1 MIWTYFLVLGGC
13 LLATLPLELAFKA
26 GVYRRLPIAAAA
38 IAPVAV
44 VFIAWDYLAAHTG
57 WWSFNERYVV
67 GISVGILPL
76 EELLFFLVVPLC
88 AILTL
93 EGVRHF
99 KPDWAL
105 VRSPHVS
112 ADKILRRQGPR
123 Q

>member
-13 LLATLPLELAFKA
+13 LLATLPLELVFKA
-26 GVYRRLPIAAAA
+26 GVYRRLPIAVTA

-99 KPDWAL
+99 KPNWAL
-105 VRSPHVS
+105 ARAPRIRAGESP
-112 ADKILRRQGPR
+112 RRQRP
-123 Q
+123 QS